1 MKKNFMTTG
10 ARRLFNGLLMLGAAL
25 LAHSSGAA
33 EPRTIKL
40 ATVSPLSGEI
50 AQMGE
55 MIKLGAQLAVEE
67 LGPELAAKG
76 LRLELA
82 PQDDQANPDV
92 GTGIAR
98 RLVNDPDVMG
108 VVGHLNSGVAIP
120 ASEIYKDYSLVMVSP
135 ANTATIVT
143 DRGYATVNRV
153 CGRDDVQ
160 GPAGAEFAATT
171 LKVKKVFVVHDKT
184 AYGQGVAQAFADASK
199 KKGLKVL
206 GFVGTEERANF
217 QSLVLQMRALRPDL
231 VYFGGTY
238 AQAAVLVK
246 QMRDRSIKA
255 LYMSDDA
262 IDSEGFVRI
271 AGPAARDVYYST
283 VAGPGSEFPAAKAFG
298 ERFARRFKRMPE
310 GYAIYAYDA
319 AHAIIAAIKQ
329 AGPDR
334 AAVAQAVRRSD
345 FEGIT
350 GKIAFDDKGDRRLAD
365 YFIIHLA
372 DGSYPGQVVRKIA
385 MPAPPRV
392 H

>member
-1 MKKNFMTTG
+1 MAII
-10 ARRLFNGLLMLGAAL
+10 ARRLAIGLLVSGMALLTMPLGA
-25 LAHSSGAA
+25 
-33 EPRTIKL
+33 EETRTIKL
-40 ATVSPLSGEI
+40 AVVSPLSGEI

-55 MIKLGAQLAVEE
+55 MIKLGVQLAVEE
-67 LGPELAAKG
+67 LGPELAARG

-160 GPAGAEFAATT
+160 GPAGAEFAANT
-171 LKVKKVFVVHDKT
+171 LHVKKIFVVHDKT
-184 AYGQGVAQAFADASK
+184 AYGQGVAQAFAEASR
-199 KKGLKVL
+199 KKGLRVL

-217 QSLVLQMRALRPDL
+217 QPLVLQMRALNPDL

-246 QMRDRSIKA
+246 QMRDRRIKA
-255 LYMSDDA
+255 LYMSDDG

-271 AGPAARDVYYST
+271 AGPAARDVYYTT
-283 VAGPGSEFPAAKAFG
+283 VAGPSSEFPAAKAFG
-298 ERFARRFKRMPE
+298 ERFTKRFHRRPG

-319 AHAIIAAIKQ
+319 AHVIIEAIKQ

-334 AAVAQAVRRSD
+334 AAIAQAVRHTEL
-345 FEGIT
+345 EGIT

-372 DGSYPGQVVRKIA
+372 EGAYPGKVVRKIA
-385 MPAPPRV
+385 MPAPPRE